1 MLPPASQVPGTTRLS
16 VACFGKLRTF
26 VMFAVANHKST
37 KASTHDQSRVDGS
50 RNGEEKRD
58 SNPVWQSLALSPVGL
73 QAKLAVSQPDDP
85 YEREADRVAENVMR
99 MAVPQAASPLSFS
112 RHSSGRAQRKCAS
125 CEEEEEKVQRK
136 EQSVSTEPTVSSS
149 VVDRALNSPSRPL
162 DETTLNFMEPRF
174 GYDLSHVRVHDDA
187 SSASSAVTVNAK
199 AYTIGPHIVFGAGM
213 YQPQSNDG
221 RRLLAHELAHTVQ
234 QTSSPLRVQ
243 RDVSDF
249 RVTQVQPDPV
259 ERTKGKPDRFFFE
272 IDQSEF
278 RESVPEEKKEKE
290 RVHQWADDHKGEHVT
305 LVGRASQEGSRSS
318 NRDLAHA
325 RATTVSGILTTGSR
339 VKVDK
344 IEVDMNYEDRPADY
358 RYYRSVEIKR
368 QKECDSAADLAEC
381 EAALAAAH
389 KRATEIANAAMARL
403 RPDTDPA
410 PASQPKAG
418 SPPRESRDAV
428 LDARFKGIPRATL
441 LPLFESIV
449 TRLGE
454 VDDAAGHTC
463 NDRCQ
468 EKCERAASAA
478 AGDPIEL
485 CPPFYD
491 SSLFGGLSKDTQ
503 VFAVLHETTHSAVVK
518 GSKPP
523 KSVGIDF
530 AYSTTRMFGV
540 LEGSEALENADSYV
554 MTLLVLAESAGGA
567 PAVLTARGSA
577 PADSFKLTT
586 PAGEK
591 DDRNRTARRAL
602 GFAEAWLNYSA
613 FWSPDAYDVVAASL
627 TAWTGL
633 GFTGHALIELWAAP
647 FKLNHPGKKAFSA
660 ARLAKIEPFLKDLES
675 RGYKSPPTSSHATTD
690 DRTKVAGIYDR
701 YKRMLKIMDSPLT
714 VDLATSGDGVWST
727 AAGYPGLGTDV
738 KLADSFFTSLSAS
751 ERSRHIIRLM
761 ARAMSDIPRSW
772 EEAYVEGADG
782 VRHFRGLGP

>member
-1 MLPPASQVPGTTRLS
+1 
-16 VACFGKLRTF
+16 
-26 VMFAVANHKST
+26 MFAVANHKST
-37 KASTHDQSRVDGS
+37 KASTREQQQSRVDAS
-50 RNGEEKRD
+50 RNREEKGD

-85 YEREADRVAENVMR
+85 YEREADRVAESVMR

-112 RHSSGRAQRKCAS
+112 HSSGLAQRKCAS

-136 EQSVSTEPTVSSS
+136 EQSAATEPATVSSS
-149 VVDRALNSPSRPL
+149 VVDRALNSPGRPL
-162 DETTLNFMEPRF
+162 DETTRDFMEPRF

-187 SSASSAVTVNAK
+187 TSASSAVAVNAK
-199 AYTIGPHIVFGAGM
+199 AYTLGPHIVFGAGM

-221 RRLLAHELAHTVQ
+221 RRLLAHELTHTVQ
-234 QTSSPLRVQ
+234 QASSPLGVQ

-259 ERTKGKPDRFFFE
+259 ERTKGKPTRFFFE
-272 IDQSEF
+272 LDQSEF
-278 RESVPEEKKEKE
+278 RDSVSEELAEKK
-290 RVHQWADDHKGEHVT
+290 RVQQWAADHKGEHVT
-305 LVGRASQEGSRSS
+305 LVGRASQEGSKSS

-325 RATTVSGILTTGSR
+325 RATTVSGILIDGG

-344 IEVDMNYEDRPADY
+344 IKVDMKYEDRPVDY
-358 RYYRSVEIKR
+358 RYYRSVEIESK
-368 QKECDSAADLAEC
+368 KDCDSAKDIAEC
-381 EAALAAAH
+381 EAALAEAH
-389 KRATEIANAAMARL
+389 IRATEIANAAMARL
-403 RPDTDPA
+403 PPDTDPA
-410 PASQPKAG
+410 SASQPQANT
-418 SPPRESRDAV
+418 PPRESRDAV

-468 EKCERAASAA
+468 EKCERAASAG
-478 AGDPIEL
+478 AGSPIVL

-491 SSLFGGLSKDTQ
+491 PGLFGGLSKDTQ

-518 GSKPP
+518 DSKPP

-540 LEGSEALENADSYV
+540 LEGSEALENADSFV
-554 MTLLVLAESAGGA
+554 MTLLALAEKVGGA
-567 PAVLTARGSA
+567 PAVLTARGPA

-586 PAGEK
+586 PAGET
-591 DDRNRTARRAL
+591 DDRNRTARRAI
-602 GFAEAWLNYSA
+602 GFAESWLNYSA
-613 FWSPDAYDVVAASL
+613 FWSPNAYDFVAASL
-627 TAWTGL
+627 TTWTSL
-633 GFTGHALIELWAAP
+633 GYTGHALIELWAAP
-647 FKLNHPGKKAFSA
+647 FKLNHPGNTGFSA
-660 ARLAKIEPFLKDLES
+660 EKLAKIVPFQKDLES
-675 RGYKSPPTSSHATTD
+675 RGYKSPPTSSHATTN

-714 VDLATSGDGVWST
+714 VDQATSGDGAWST
-727 AAGYPGLGTDV
+727 AAGLPGLGTEV
-738 KLADSFFTSLSAS
+738 KLADSFFTSLSSS